1 MSRSIVYEFQTIL
14 ERATDES
21 LIYAIIYF
29 SICKSRL
36 FNPLS
41 ANPIKWSNTVKQFVD
56 CSRLIFRV
64 CLTFFRVWHWKGYE
78 YYLIWLPI
86 LIRPITL
93 LIRPIFYQKSW
104 DVSEINLQF
113 SIIHFRF
120 HLIYIRATQKDIS
133 SVKSMKNIN

>member
-41 ANPIKWSNTVKQFVD
+41 ANPIKWSNTIKLFVD
-56 CSRLIFRV
+56 CSRLIA
-64 CLTFFRVWHWKGYE
+64 RVWRLKCWE

-93 LIRPIFYQKSW
+93 LMRPIFYQKSW

>member
-14 ERATDES
+14 KRATDKS
-21 LIYAIIYF
+21 LIYTIIYF

-41 ANPIKWSNTVKQFVD
+41 ANPIKWSNTIKLFVD
-56 CSRLIFRV
+56 CSRLIA
-64 CLTFFRVWHWKGYE
+64 RVWRLKCWE

-93 LIRPIFYQKSW
+93 LMRPIFYQKSW